1 MINQQ
6 ILLINRPIGLP
17 KATDFELK
25 EVEIATENLQDN
37 EVLIQNHYISLDPAM
52 RGWMRDV
59 KSYAPP
65 VKLGSVMRALSIGKI
80 IASQNS
86 KFQEGEIV
94 AGVLGVQSYAISSG
108 RGLMKIDQQLGDI
121 PSFLHG
127 LGMTGMTAYFGLLD
141 ISDPQ
146 PGKTLVVSGAAGAV
160 GSLVG
165 QIAKIK
171 GCRVVG
177 IAGSER
183 KCQYIVN
190 ELGFDA
196 AINYKTEKL
205 NKMIKQHCPDGV
217 DIYFDN
223 VGGETLNTI
232 LRSINLNA
240 RIIICG
246 AISQYN
252 ATEQITGPSN
262 YMSLLVNRA
271 RMEGFLVSDYY
282 DRYPEAI
289 KQMSTWIKEGK
300 IKTQMQIIE
309 GIESFHEAL
318 LKLFSGDKFGK
329 LMLKVSDKN

>member
-165 QIAKIK
+165 QIAK
-171 GCRVVG
+171 
-177 IAGSER
+177 
-183 KCQYIVN
+183 N
-190 ELGFDA
+190 
-196 AINYKTEKL
+196 
-205 NKMIKQHCPDGV
+205 
-217 DIYFDN
+217 
-223 VGGETLNTI
+223 
-232 LRSINLNA
+232 
-240 RIIICG
+240 
-246 AISQYN
+246 
-252 ATEQITGPSN
+252 
-262 YMSLLVNRA
+262 
-271 RMEGFLVSDYY
+271 
-282 DRYPEAI
+282 
-289 KQMSTWIKEGK
+289 
-300 IKTQMQIIE
+300 
-309 GIESFHEAL
+309 
-318 LKLFSGDKFGK
+318 
-329 LMLKVSDKN
+329 